1 MTAVGQV
8 KRAVMAAIAAAG
20 GAAVESYSVEQLK
33 CYQTAVAAVGAKE
46 TAIDESGAIEY
57 LGEKTDEKTQ
67 QPVSVYGRRMR
78 LTLLLEVYAPREL
91 GAAGCETAAET
102 VTQAL
107 MTALPE
113 GLKLKT
119 IQWGKAGWD
128 KTAGK
133 RLSDNEIDQLVRGG
147 VTPIETVGG
156 VSSPVRGITTKTSSG
171 GAADTTWRELTTIL
185 IVDEVIPTIRTSLRA
200 RFARSK
206 NTAQSRGAIRSQVVL
221 ELEEMK
227 SREIVDSYG
236 EVKVSAL
243 KSDPTV
249 CLVEFSFTVAHGLNR
264 IYLTA
269 HITV

>member
-128 KTAGK
+128 KTAGMF
-133 RLSDNEIDQLVRGG
+133 RLEANA
-147 VTPIETVGG
+147 T
-156 VSSPVRGITTKTSSG
+156 
-171 GAADTTWRELTTIL
+171 
-185 IVDEVIPTIRTSLRA
+185 LR
-200 RFARSK
+200 
-206 NTAQSRGAIRSQVVL
+206 V
-221 ELEEMK
+221 
-227 SREIVDSYG
+227 
-236 EVKVSAL
+236 
-243 KSDPTV
+243 
-249 CLVEFSFTVAHGLNR
+249 TVAGRFSAAPGDRAHVSGTKLGLAGEFR
-264 IYLTA
+264 VIECVRRFGESGEMCEVTMQRE
-269 HITV
+269 

>member
-20 GAAVESYSVEQLK
+20 GAAMESYSVEQLK
-33 CYQTAVAAVGAKE
+33 CYQTAVTAVGAKE
-46 TAIDESGAIEY
+46 TVIDESGAIEY

-113 GLKLKT
+113 GLKLRT

-128 KTAGK
+128 
-133 RLSDNEIDQLVRGG
+133 
-147 VTPIETVGG
+147 ETVF
-156 VSSPVRGITTKTSSG
+156 T
-171 GAADTTWRELTTIL
+171 D
-185 IVDEVIPTIRTSLRA
+185 
-200 RFARSK
+200 F
-206 NTAQSRGAIRSQVVL
+206 VL
-221 ELEEMK
+221 K
-227 SREIVDSYG
+227 G
-236 EVKVSAL
+236 TVKE
-243 KSDPTV
+243 
-249 CLVEFSFTVAHGLNR
+249 CE
-264 IYLTA
+264 
-269 HITV
+269 

>member
-33 CYQTAVAAVGAKE
+33 CYQTAVTAVGAKE

-119 IQWGKAGWD
+119 IQD
-128 KTAGK
+128 KTAGMF
-133 RLSDNEIDQLVRGG
+133 RLEANAKYAAYFVAEAAED
-147 VTPIETVGG
+147 ETVF
-156 VSSPVRGITTKTSSG
+156 T
-171 GAADTTWRELTTIL
+171 D
-185 IVDEVIPTIRTSLRA
+185 
-200 RFARSK
+200 F
-206 NTAQSRGAIRSQVVL
+206 VL
-221 ELEEMK
+221 K
-227 SREIVDSYG
+227 G
-236 EVKVSAL
+236 TVKE
-243 KSDPTV
+243 
-249 CLVEFSFTVAHGLNR
+249 CE
-264 IYLTA
+264 
-269 HITV
+269 

>member
-20 GAAVESYSVEQLK
+20 GAAACRRKSVPQRR
-33 CYQTAVAAVGAKE
+33 AVGAKE

-107 MTALPE
+107 MTALPG

-128 KTAGK
+128 KTAGMF
-133 RLSDNEIDQLVRGG
+133 RLEANAKYAAYFVAEAAED
-147 VTPIETVGG
+147 ETVF
-156 VSSPVRGITTKTSSG
+156 T
-171 GAADTTWRELTTIL
+171 D
-185 IVDEVIPTIRTSLRA
+185 
-200 RFARSK
+200 F
-206 NTAQSRGAIRSQVVL
+206 VL
-221 ELEEMK
+221 K
-227 SREIVDSYG
+227 G
-236 EVKVSAL
+236 TVKE
-243 KSDPTV
+243 
-249 CLVEFSFTVAHGLNR
+249 CE
-264 IYLTA
+264 
-269 HITV
+269 